1 MKKAILFYFFITLCL
16 VGEAISQTSKPLV
29 PDNVKLLSPGNG
41 YLNSI
46 NTRALRDFFSKYEC
60 ASDVAWYTVS
70 NGYIVRFRIDSA
82 FSRSA
87 YNTKGNWVY
96 TIKQYAEKQMP
107 KAVRA
112 LVKSTYYD
120 YSITLV
126 EEIEQPND
134 HVRYLVHLQDNISW
148 KNVLVSDGQMEVV
161 EDKKK
166 L

>member
-1 MKKAILFYFFITLCL
+1 MKKAILFFFITLSL
-16 VGEAISQTSKPLV
+16 VGEAISQTSKPLM
-29 PDNVKLLSPGNG
+29 PDNLKLLNPGNG

-46 NTRALRDFFSKYEC
+46 NSRALRDFFGKYEN
-60 ASDVAWYTVS
+60 ATDVAWYTVGK
-70 NGYIVRFRIDSA
+70 GYIVRFRIDSA

-107 KAVRA
+107 KAIRA

-120 YSITLV
+120 YMITLV

-134 HVRYLVHLQDNISW
+134 HIKYLVHLQDNISW

-161 EDKKK
+161 EEKKK